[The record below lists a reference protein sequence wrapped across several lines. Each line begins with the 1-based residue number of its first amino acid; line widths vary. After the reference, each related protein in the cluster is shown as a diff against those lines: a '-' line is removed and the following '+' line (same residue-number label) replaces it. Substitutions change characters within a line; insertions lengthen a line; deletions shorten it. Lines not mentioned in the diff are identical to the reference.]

1 MENLGHQIVTPQG
14 HVEQKLDACHRLVS
28 GADADAALDQML
40 LEILHIV
47 WRGRLWRAPYRPS
60 LNTRSLAR
68 THLINPTGGV
78 TN

>member
-47 WRGRLWRAPYRPS
+47 WRGRLWRAPYSRDA
-60 LNTRSLAR
+60 LEMRRLVTALTQKAR
-68 THLINPTGGV
+68 GNS
-78 TN
+78 